1 MAKLYGMANQI
12 LSEMVM
18 RLMTD
23 EDFYKFVYY
32 KEVSDRD
39 ILSMP
44 SLDDPVSE
52 LYNKQVWL
60 HRRPKKV
67 LHEQD
72 VNVFLTL
79 EDMRNETAKTKEIKT
94 MTFKVGILVHESCL
108 TTANGSRD
116 IALLDRVEY
125 LIENDAYFNGL
136 GECRVNRVNH
146 LFGLGIEYS
155 GFEVVFKIDGLIE
168 KKV

>member
-1 MAKLYGMANQI
+1 MAKLYGMSNQI
-12 LSEMVM
+12 ISEMIM

-23 EDFYKFVYY
+23 EVFYKFVYY
-32 KEVSDRD
+32 KDTHDED

-44 SLDDPVSE
+44 DLDDPVSE

-60 HRRPKKV
+60 HRRPKKI

-79 EDMRNETAKTKEIKT
+79 EDMRNETAKNKDIKT
-94 MTFKVGILVHESCL
+94 MAFKIGILVHENCL

-116 IALLDRVEY
+116 IAILERVQY
-125 LIENDAYFNGL
+125 LIENDAYFSGL

-155 GFEVVFKIDGLIE
+155 GFDVIFKIDGIRE
-168 KKV
+168 KRV